1 MVQVECPFCKKMF
14 TVRNNM
20 MGKKVWC
27 KSCGAGFVL
36 GGTEPSIQQSPLAS
50 EPPKPIVE
58 NK

>member
-1 MVQVECPFCKKMF
+1 MIQVECPFCKKKF

-20 MGKKVWC
+20 MGKKVRC
-27 KSCGAGFVL
+27 KSCGERFVL
-36 GGTEPSIQQSPLAS
+36 GEPSIQQSPLAS

>member
-1 MVQVECPFCKKMF
+1 MILAECPFCKKMF

-20 MGKKVWC
+20 MGKKVRC
-27 KSCGAGFVL
+27 KSCGGEFEL
-36 GGTEPSIQQSPLAS
+36 GGTELSIQQSPLAS